1 MNTDELKNKTV
12 EAMEEVKL
20 KVNRLVADNRVQS
33 ARTAITNFLS
43 DVKSWIVLN
52 WKNPGGH
59 GKLKVVCA
67 CVVAFFF
74 CRGVFCGW
82 GTSRLEKELVA
93 QKERQVES
101 DAAHAKALCE
111 AKDDK
116 ELREAEAAARLFGAM
131 LGGGFQSDTS
141 ASSSSRPSGPEKKLW
156 ICRQCGNQVHSVI
169 QPPRTSCRM
178 YNGRGE
184 HDGSSEKYCKW
195 RIQY

>member
-1 MNTDELKNKTV
+1 
-12 EAMEEVKL
+12 MEEVKL
-20 KVNRLVADNRVQS
+20 KVNRLVADNRVQN

-52 WKNPGGH
+52 WKKPGWR

-111 AKDDK
+111 AKKELSVQKERQLESEEAHAKALREAKDDK
-116 ELREAEAAARLFGAM
+116 ELREAEAAARLFGAL
-131 LGGGFQSDTS
+131 LGGGGGG
-141 ASSSSRPSGPEKKLW
+141 SSSEKDLYM
-156 ICRQCGNQVHSVI
+156 CRYCGNQVRSSGW
-169 QPPRTSCRM
+169 PGGFKCSAR
-178 YNGRGE
+178 GRNL
-184 HDGSSEKYCKW
+184 HCDWKLI
-195 RIQY
+195 R